1 MICRFAAEA
10 AGTYILTLGVSM
22 LVYTGNGVPYWPA
35 LSLFTAMNF
44 TGFISGGQFNP
55 AVSTAALGK
64 NFLQR
69 SLTIEVLVELLGY
82 IVLQFLFGFL
92 GAFTAYAI
100 VGQTKGIEIMGDF
113 NTAQGVFAEVAFSTA
128 LVGCAMMAGE
138 YKESP
143 LLGGGAVASSLLAG
157 AYAVGGI
164 SGAVFNPAVG
174 LGVNLMHIMED
185 SGSSIKD
192 TWVYF
197 VGPLGGAA
205 IAVGLNFIFL
215 LQVKEDNYKQQPQE
229 EEQ

>member
-10 AGTYILTLGVSM
+10 AGTYILTLGVAM
-22 LVYTGNGVPYWPA
+22 LVYTGNGTPYWPA
-35 LSLFTAMNF
+35 LSLFTAMSF

-55 AVSTAALGK
+55 AVSAAALGK

-69 SLTIEVLVELLGY
+69 SLTIEVIIELGGY
-82 IVLQFLFGFL
+82 IVLQFVFGFL
-92 GAFTAYAI
+92 GAFTSYAI
-100 VGQTKGIEIMGDF
+100 VGQTNKIEIMGNF
-113 NTAQGVFAEVAFSTA
+113 STAQGVFAEVAFSTA

-143 LLGGGAVASSLLAG
+143 LLGGGAVASALLAG

-174 LGVNLMHIMED
+174 LGVNLMHIMEN

-205 IAVGLNFIFL
+205 IAVCLNFIFL
-215 LQVKEDNYKQQPQE
+215 LQVKEDDYKQQPQE
-229 EEQ
+229 EE